1 MRRIHGLLRPV
12 NGSRIPAVL
21 PIVETLVSYLREH
34 PEELLR
40 VLRNALAL
48 RFGVPIAG
56 LRWLAGRVK
65 GARAPKDV
73 VIAAVPPG
81 VRVGAQID
89 LMGTAVRAS
98 AIVYVESV
106 RIEPETLRIEI
117 RLAEV
122 SLKLVDQSADS
133 PIAALLKSGALDL
146 SKPGNLAAYMPKRPA
161 MLVEA
166 KDDRIVLD
174 LMKHPKFARDT
185 RLKRALGLVVP
196 LVTIGAI
203 ETDPEHLD
211 VAFRP
216 LPKGVSEVLRGVRR
230 AVGR

>member
-1 MRRIHGLLRPV
+1 MNARL
-12 NGSRIPAVL
+12 PAVL
-21 PIVETLVSYLREH
+21 PIVESLVGYLRDH

-40 VLRNALAL
+40 VLKNALAL

-56 LRWLAGRVK
+56 LRWLASRVTGK
-65 GARAPKDV
+65 RAPKDV
-73 VIAAVPPG
+73 QISAVPPG

-98 AIVYVESV
+98 AIVYVENLQ
-106 RIEPETLRIEI
+106 IAPETLRIEL
-117 RLAEV
+117 RLADV
-122 SLKLVDQSADS
+122 SLKLVDPSAES

-161 MLVEA
+161 LLVEA
-166 KDDRIVLD
+166 RDDRIVLD
-174 LMKHPKFARDT
+174 LMKHPKFASDE
-185 RLKRALGLVVP
+185 RLKRALGVVVP

-216 LPKGVSEVLRGVRR
+216 LPEGIGEVIRGVRR
-230 AVGR
+230 AIGR